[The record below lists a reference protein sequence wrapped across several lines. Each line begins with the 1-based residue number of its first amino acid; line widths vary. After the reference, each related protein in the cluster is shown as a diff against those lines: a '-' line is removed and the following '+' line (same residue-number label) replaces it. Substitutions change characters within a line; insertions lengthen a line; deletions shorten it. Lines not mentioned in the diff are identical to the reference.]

1 MRTVNDVIK
10 YVNDIKPNA
19 FTDETLTEWLSE
31 CEGSIQT
38 EILCIASGDVVTY
51 SYADNKDTEL
61 IVKPPHDKLY
71 GFYLL
76 AMIDFAHGEYK
87 KYENT
92 MQLFNA
98 ALSEFAKWFVRT
110 HSKEAKNPE
119 GYYMSGYD
127 LAVKHGYSGTE
138 EEWLKTLIGPQGVQ
152 GIQGEK
158 GDRGIPG
165 KIQSVTSGDNGKILV
180 DGESVVVYDD
190 SEIKEEIG
198 GKVDKAIGKGLS
210 SNDYT
215 DAEKNKL
222 ANLSN
227 YDDTEIKNE
236 IGGKVDK
243 VQGKGLSSNDY
254 TAEEKTKLSEL
265 PTKTEL
271 DTDLSG
277 KEDSANKVTTL
288 DENSTDDQYPSA
300 KCMYDTLRYTKVDKE
315 DGKGLST
322 NDYTNEE
329 MGKVAKINSIE
340 EGLYDTRYNFEK
352 LLNDFSEF
360 KESSTT
366 AISGVTGT
374 SPSIMLADNTE
385 FHCSEIKSLTINIPP
400 EMTEYR
406 SLICSIVFTSGNT
419 ATVISNPDFQYF
431 EGYYQGTD
439 CKNGVFLPKANKRYT
454 LIITYTRGYGQYG
467 VIDCYI
473 SAVPIQ
479 TVETQ
484 SADDFPAAND
494 ESVAEPTESVA
505 EEPESEPNEVI

>member
-19 FTDETLTEWLSE
+19 FTEETLTEWLSE

-198 GKVDKAIGKGLS
+198 GKVDKASGKGLS

-227 YDDTEIKNE
+227 YDDTEIKKDIND
-236 IGGKVDK
+236 KVDK
-243 VQGKGLSSNDY
+243 V
-254 TAEEKTKLSEL
+254 T
-265 PTKTEL
+265 
-271 DTDLSG
+271 
-277 KEDSANKVTTL
+277 
-288 DENSTDDQYPSA
+288 
-300 KCMYDTLRYTKVDKE
+300 
-315 DGKGLST
+315 GKGLST
-322 NDYTNEE
+322 NDYTDEE
-329 MGKVAKINSIE
+329 K
-340 EGLYDTRYNFEK
+340 EK
-352 LLNDFSEF
+352 LKGL
-360 KESSTT
+360 
-366 AISGVTGT
+366 
-374 SPSIMLADNTE
+374 
-385 FHCSEIKSLTINIPP
+385 
-400 EMTEYR
+400 
-406 SLICSIVFTSGNT
+406 
-419 ATVISNPDFQYF
+419 SNYDDA
-431 EGYYQGTD
+431 G
-439 CKNGVFLPKANKRYT
+439 
-454 LIITYTRGYGQYG
+454 IIT
-467 VIDCYI
+467 
-473 SAVPIQ
+473 
-479 TVETQ
+479 
-484 SADDFPAAND
+484 
-494 ESVAEPTESVA
+494 
-505 EEPESEPNEVI
+505 